1 MSFEE
6 SSKAVRQKLAKM
18 TDTDPNDWYL
28 CMKARF
34 GMALVFNALRDIKGY
49 GDVITT
55 PYTCITSI
63 NPILTSGLKPV
74 YADIDP
80 EFLSTT
86 SVKSALVRP
95 RTLALVMQHTLGMI
109 GDKTKLAKFAEDRNL
124 LLVEDSAHC
133 VTRMARSKSGKILA
147 DVSIHSFGVEKVL
160 TTSKFGG
167 AVYLNP
173 ELKKKNKELYE
184 QIAVKLGQLKA
195 PDHFLGF
202 RVRTYRFHN
211 GVLQRIPK
219 AIKPSFRSIQIKLG
233 LLEPAI
239 YPFEQDAQQDEPKNT
254 NNYVNEKML
263 ESLAKLKLNYTRRLA
278 NVELY
283 NKHLNSL
290 HFKKINS
297 LDEPLLAYPILFR
310 NQQKAQEAYEMLS
323 SSGYFIRR
331 WYYPLIYPGPN
342 STKRYYYDPKMAP
355 KAEDISR
362 RVLCLPTDLP
372 AIETQKIIKLISQ
385 DA

>member
-133 VTRMARSKSGKILA
+133 VTRMARTKSGRILA

-160 TTSKFGG
+160 TTTKFGG
-167 AVYLNP
+167 AVYVNP
-173 ELKKKNKELYE
+173 ALKKKNKELYE
-184 QIAVKLGQLKA
+184 QICVKLGQLKE
-195 PDHFLGF
+195 PGHLLNL
-202 RVRTYRFHN
+202 RVKNYRFHN
-211 GVLQRIPK
+211 GVLQRMPQF
-219 AIKPSFRSIQIKLG
+219 IKPSFRSLQIKLG
-233 LLEPAI
+233 LLEPAV
-239 YPFEQDAQQDEPKNT
+239 YPFEQEAQQDEPKNT
-254 NNYVNEKML
+254 NTFVNEKML
-263 ESLAKLKLNYTRRLA
+263 EGLGKLKLNYTRRET
-278 NVELY
+278 NVGLY
-283 NKHLNSL
+283 NKHLKST
-290 HFKKINS
+290 HFKNLTS
-297 LDEPLLAYPILFR
+297 LNEPLLAYPILFKD
-310 NQQKAQEAYEMLS
+310 QQKAQAAYEMLT

-331 WYYPLIYPGPN
+331 WYYPLIYPGPKL
-342 STKRYYYDPKMAP
+342 TKRYYYKPEMAP
-355 KAEDISR
+355 VAEDVSK

>member
-133 VTRMARSKSGKILA
+133 VTRMARTKSGRILA

-160 TTSKFGG
+160 TTTKFGG
-167 AVYLNP
+167 AVYVNP
-173 ELKKKNKELYE
+173 ALKKKNKELYE
-184 QIAVKLGQLKA
+184 QICVKLGQLKE
-195 PDHFLGF
+195 PGHLLNL
-202 RVRTYRFHN
+202 RIKTYRFHN
-211 GVLQRIPK
+211 GVLQRMPQF
-219 AIKPSFRSIQIKLG
+219 IKPSFRSLQIKLG
-233 LLEPAI
+233 LLEPAV
-239 YPFEQDAQQDEPKNT
+239 YPFEQEAQQDEPKNT
-254 NNYVNEKML
+254 NTFVNEKIL
-263 ESLAKLKLNYTRRLA
+263 EGLGKLKLNYTRRET
-278 NVELY
+278 NVGLY
-283 NKHLNSL
+283 NKHLKST
-290 HFKKINS
+290 HFKNLTS
-297 LDEPLLAYPILFR
+297 LNEPLLAYPILFKD
-310 NQQKAQEAYEMLS
+310 QQKAQAAYEMLT

-331 WYYPLIYPGPN
+331 WYYPLIYPGPK
-342 STKRYYYDPKMAP
+342 STKRYYYKPEMAP
-355 KAEDISR
+355 VAEDVSK

>member
-6 SSKAVRQKLAKM
+6 SSKAVRQKMAKM

-133 VTRMARSKSGKILA
+133 VTRMARTQSGRILA

-160 TTSKFGG
+160 TTTKFGG
-167 AVYLNP
+167 AVYVNP
-173 ELKKKNKELYE
+173 ALKKKNKELYE
-184 QIAVKLGQLKA
+184 QICVKLGQLKE
-195 PDHFLGF
+195 PGHLLNL
-202 RVRTYRFHN
+202 RVKTYRFHN
-211 GVLQRIPK
+211 GVLQRMPQF
-219 AIKPSFRSIQIKLG
+219 IKPSFRSLQIKLG
-233 LLEPAI
+233 LLEPAV
-239 YPFEQDAQQDEPKNT
+239 YPFEQEAQQDEPKNT
-254 NNYVNEKML
+254 NTFVNEKML
-263 ESLAKLKLNYTRRLA
+263 EGLGKLKLNYTRRET
-278 NVELY
+278 NVGLY
-283 NKHLNSL
+283 NKHLKST
-290 HFKKINS
+290 HFKNLTS
-297 LDEPLLAYPILFR
+297 LNEPLLAYPILFKD
-310 NQQKAQEAYEMLS
+310 QQKAQAAYEMLT

-331 WYYPLIYPGPN
+331 WYYPLIYPGPK
-342 STKRYYYDPKMAP
+342 STKRYYYKPEMAP
-355 KAEDISR
+355 VAEDVSK

>member
-133 VTRMARSKSGKILA
+133 VTRMARTKSGRILA
-147 DVSIHSFGVEKVL
+147 DISVHSFGVEKVL
-160 TTSKFGG
+160 TTTKFGG
-167 AVYLNP
+167 AVYVNP
-173 ELKKKNKELYE
+173 TLKKKNKELYE
-184 QIAVKLGQLKA
+184 QICVKLGQLKE
-195 PDHFLGF
+195 PGRLLNL
-202 RVRTYRFHN
+202 RVKTYRFHN
-211 GVLQRIPK
+211 GVLQRMPQF
-219 AIKPSFRSIQIKLG
+219 IKPSFRSLQIKLG
-233 LLEPAI
+233 LLEPAV
-239 YPFEQDAQQDEPKNT
+239 YPFEQEAQQDEPKNT
-254 NNYVNEKML
+254 NTFVNEKML
-263 ESLAKLKLNYTRRLA
+263 EGLGKLKLNYTRRET
-278 NVELY
+278 NVGLY
-283 NKHLNSL
+283 NKHLKST
-290 HFKKINS
+290 HFKNLTS
-297 LDEPLLAYPILFR
+297 LNEPLLAYPILFKD
-310 NQQKAQEAYEMLS
+310 QQKAQAAYEMLT

-331 WYYPLIYPGPN
+331 WYYPLIYPGPK
-342 STKRYYYDPKMAP
+342 STKRYYYKPEMAP
-355 KAEDISR
+355 VAEDVSK

>member
-6 SSKAVRQKLAKM
+6 SSKAVRRKLAKM

-28 CMKARF
+28 CLKARF
-34 GMALVFNALRDIKGY
+34 GMACVFNALRDINGY
-49 GDVITT
+49 GEVITT

-74 YADIDP
+74 YADINP
-80 EFLSTT
+80 EYLSTT
-86 SVKSALVRP
+86 SIKSALFHP
-95 RTLALVMQHTLGMI
+95 KTLAVVMQHTLGMI
-109 GDKTKLAKFAEDRNL
+109 GDKSDLAKVVTDRNL

-133 VTRMARSKSGKILA
+133 ITRMARTKSGKILA
-147 DVSIHSFGVEKVL
+147 DISVHSFGVEKVL
-160 TTSKFGG
+160 TSSKFGG
-167 AVYLNP
+167 AIYVNP
-173 ELKKKNKELYE
+173 NLKKKNKELYE
-184 QIAVKLGQLKA
+184 RITVKLGQLKE
-195 PDHFLGF
+195 PGKLLGL

-211 GVLQRIPK
+211 GILQRMPQ
-219 AIKPSFRSIQIKLG
+219 AIKPGFRSMQIKLG

-239 YPFEQDAQQDEPKNT
+239 YPFEQDGQQDEAKNT
-254 NNYVNEKML
+254 NNYVNEKIL
-263 ESLAKLKLNYTRRLA
+263 ESLGKLKLNYTRREA

-283 NKHLNSL
+283 NKHMSSQHFDKITRLN
-290 HFKKINS
+290 
-297 LDEPLLAYPILFR
+297 EPLLAYPILFKDVK
-310 NQQKAQEAYEMLS
+310 KAQAAYEMLS
-323 SSGYFIRR
+323 ASGYFIRR
-331 WYYPLIYPGPN
+331 WYNPLIYPGPN

-355 KAEDISR
+355 IAEDVSK

>member
-6 SSKAVRQKLAKM
+6 SSKAVRRKLAKL

-34 GMALVFNALRDIKGY
+34 GMACVFNALRDIKSY
-49 GDVITT
+49 GEVITT

-86 SVKSALVRP
+86 SVKSALVHP
-95 RTLALVMQHTLGMI
+95 KTLAIVMQHTLGMI
-109 GDKTKLAKFAEDRNL
+109 GDKTKLAKFAADRNL
-124 LLVEDSAHC
+124 LLVEDAAHC
-133 VTRMARSKSGKILA
+133 VARMARSKSGKILA
-147 DVSIHSFGVEKVL
+147 DISVHSFGVEKVL

-167 AVYLNP
+167 AIYVNP

-184 QIAVKLGQLKA
+184 QICVKLGQLKE
-195 PDHFLGF
+195 PDHFFGF

-211 GVLQRIPK
+211 GVLQRMPK
-219 AIKPSFRSIQIKLG
+219 AIKPGFRSLQIKLG

-239 YPFEQDAQQDEPKNT
+239 YPFEQDGQQDAPKNT

-263 ESLAKLKLNYTRRLA
+263 ESLSKLKMNYMRREA

-283 NKHLNSL
+283 NKHMSSK
-290 HFKKINS
+290 HFKNVTS
-297 LDEPLLAYPILFR
+297 LNEPLLAYPILFKD
-310 NQQKAQEAYEMLS
+310 QKKAQAAYEMLS
-323 SSGYFIRR
+323 ASGYFIRR
-331 WYYPLIYPGPN
+331 WYDPLIYPGPK
-342 STKRYYYDPKMAP
+342 STKRYYYNPESVP
-355 KAEDISR
+355 VAEDISK

>member
-80 EFLSTT
+80 EFLSTA

-133 VTRMARSKSGKILA
+133 VTRMARTKSGRILA

-160 TTSKFGG
+160 TTTKFGG
-167 AVYLNP
+167 AVYVNP
-173 ELKKKNKELYE
+173 TLKKKNKELYE
-184 QIAVKLGQLKA
+184 QICVKLGQLKE
-195 PDHFLGF
+195 PGRLLNL
-202 RVRTYRFHN
+202 RVKTYRFHN
-211 GVLQRIPK
+211 GVLQRMPQF
-219 AIKPSFRSIQIKLG
+219 IKPSFRSLQIKLG
-233 LLEPAI
+233 LLEPAV
-239 YPFEQDAQQDEPKNT
+239 YPFEQEAQQDEPRNT
-254 NNYVNEKML
+254 NTFVNEKIL
-263 ESLAKLKLNYTRRLA
+263 EGLGKLKLNYTRRET
-278 NVELY
+278 NVGLY
-283 NKHLNSL
+283 NKHLKST
-290 HFKKINS
+290 HFKNLTS
-297 LDEPLLAYPILFR
+297 LNEPLLAYPILFKD
-310 NQQKAQEAYEMLS
+310 QQKAQAAYEMLT

-331 WYYPLIYPGPN
+331 WYYPLIYPGPK
-342 STKRYYYDPKMAP
+342 STKRYYYKPEMAP
-355 KAEDISR
+355 VAEDVSK